1 MANTYTSLHY
11 HVVFSTKNRQPFLT
25 EAVRDRLFA
34 YLGGIARENG
44 MNALGVGGIA
54 DHVHLL
60 LSIPAPLAVSKAVQ
74 LIKGGSS
81 HWLKETFPDT
91 IDFA

>member
-11 HVVFSTKNRQPFLT
+11 HVVFSTKNRHPFLG
-25 EAVRDRLFA
+25 EAIRERVFA

-44 MNALGVGGIA
+44 MDALEIGGVA

-60 LSIPAPLAVSKAVQ
+60 VSCFSCGIESRPTPKRRFVT
-74 LIKGGSS
+74 LG
-81 HWLKETFPDT
+81 
-91 IDFA
+91 